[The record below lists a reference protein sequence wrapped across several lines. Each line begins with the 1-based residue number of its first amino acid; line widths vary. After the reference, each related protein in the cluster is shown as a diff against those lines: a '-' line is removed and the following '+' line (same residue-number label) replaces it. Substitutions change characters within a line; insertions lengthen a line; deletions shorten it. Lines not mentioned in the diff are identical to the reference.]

1 MPKAKLKFDLSDA
14 DDYNSFKRVM
24 LADDMAYVIWEF
36 MANSR
41 KKVEAE
47 FENASNVD
55 FYDGIDRV
63 FANFVDL
70 LETKNINIDEIY

>member
-41 KKVEAE
+41 KRVEAE
-47 FENASNVD
+47 FENASNGDV
-55 FYDGIDRV
+55 YTGIDRV

-70 LETKNINIDEIY
+70 LETKNIKIDEIY